1 MDNPILSILNM
12 YSSGHGTIQFRL
24 RQFLDAKPVYFD
36 MSEIEN
42 YSEKTFSNLLCILL
56 EYCGIKDLDADHV
69 ASHVG
74 KALGIVAF
82 IKSAVSLSR
91 KGLDS
96 GIPMSLLSKAGISQE
111 SLKQDAIWSEEG
123 PRNCIHNMA
132 DTAYIHLSHAE
143 KYMEKASPKH
153 PLLRRIFLPAK
164 LSAQYLDA
172 LQMQDFDLSSASLY
186 KLDKWLPVT
195 LTWQLYKH
203 PHSFRGLSKTSKRN
217 SVKLGRPVKKRDHI
231 PSTYTSD
238 ATRSAAVKC
247 KPPCSK
253 RDWRRACTLVAI
265 VILSL
270 PQGKRW
276 FLLTTSALMVVSALE
291 FFIGK
296 LFLLS
301 RAAEIPDRLRRI
313 HDEFV
318 QRGMEYGE
326 VQEPPSRAIN
336 LVRVLR
342 DGNWRLLPVNLL
354 VEGDTFQ
361 LSPGDDLGIS
371 CRKRDIA
378 GMTTDLFEV
387 METPLQR
394 QLEVSSFLC
403 SIDNPWKN
411 SLQPVTG
418 WLYMCQIFIA
428 ALTLFL
434 CCIGVQDN
442 AFCQS
447 MLVGLFISFVL
458 VSPIW
463 TMLFFCFGNARLIAL
478 TEVLQKSKTPYLE
491 AEDVDEFD
499 EEAPPPTK
507 DIYLNP
513 LDILRTIKSAF
524 QQNLSHFL
532 FWQYDLT
539 ESFSSV
545 SVLSF
550 LDREG
555 PIANV

>member
-1 MDNPILSILNM
+1 MPPGLYAQAIDGCSIL
-12 YSSGHGTIQFRL
+12 
-24 RQFLDAKPVYFD
+24 
-36 MSEIEN
+36 
-42 YSEKTFSNLLCILL
+42 EKITFN
-56 EYCGIKDLDADHV
+56 
-69 ASHVG
+69 
-74 KALGIVAF
+74 
-82 IKSAVSLSR
+82 AV
-91 KGLDS
+91 
-96 GIPMSLLSKAGISQE
+96 E
-111 SLKQDAIWSEEG
+111 
-123 PRNCIHNMA
+123 
-132 DTAYIHLSHAE
+132 T
-143 KYMEKASPKH
+143 
-153 PLLRRIFLPAK
+153 
-164 LSAQYLDA
+164 
-172 LQMQDFDLSSASLY
+172 
-186 KLDKWLPVT
+186 
-195 LTWQLYKH
+195 
-203 PHSFRGLSKTSKRN
+203 
-217 SVKLGRPVKKRDHI
+217 
-231 PSTYTSD
+231 
-238 ATRSAAVKC
+238 AVKR

-270 PQGKRW
+270 PQGRRW
-276 FLLTTSALMVVSALE
+276 FLLTTSALIAVSALE
-291 FFIGK
+291 FVIEK

-313 HDEFV
+313 HAEFL
-318 QRGMEYGE
+318 QRGMEYSE

-336 LVRVLR
+336 LVRVRR

-371 CRKRDIA
+371 SRKRNISDV
-378 GMTTDLFEV
+378 TTDLFEV
-387 METPLQR
+387 TETPLRR
-394 QLEVSSFLC
+394 QLDVSSFVC
-403 SIDNPWKN
+403 SIDNPWKD
-411 SLQPVTG
+411 SLQPITG
-418 WLYMCQIFIA
+418 WLYMCQIPIIVL
-428 ALTLFL
+428 ALFF
-434 CCIGVQDN
+434 CYINAQD
-442 AFCQS
+442 AIFCQS
-447 MLVGLFISFVL
+447 MIVGLFMSVLL

-507 DIYLNP
+507 NIYLNP

-555 PIANV
+555 PIANVQKCRYV